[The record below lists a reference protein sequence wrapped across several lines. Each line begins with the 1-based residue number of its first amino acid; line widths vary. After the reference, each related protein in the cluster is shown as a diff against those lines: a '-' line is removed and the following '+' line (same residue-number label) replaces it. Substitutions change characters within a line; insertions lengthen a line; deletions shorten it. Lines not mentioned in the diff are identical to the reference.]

1 MVTVETISTSS
12 ARYSVKN
19 SRPARTAVLAE
30 EFAQSWKSVDGYN
43 LHGSMTTDRESGIS
57 ENLFIDHCSLVIER
71 SADAHGSRRLPVNSS
86 GGIGIGVRNSL

>member
-43 LHGSMTTDRESGIS
+43 LHGSMTTDRELESS
-57 ENLFIDHCSLVIER
+57 EDLFINHYSLFIER
-71 SADAHGSRRLPVNSS
+71 SADAHRSTRMLVNSS
-86 GGIGIGVRNSL
+86 GRVGIGVRNSP